1 MRTYTTMYM
10 TVAEYRQMAMEYARL
25 CAVEERTRKRKP
37 PRSEDFKSGFI
48 PNPMDDGDY
57 G

>member
-10 TVAEYRQMAMEYARL
+10 TVAEYRQMAMEYAKL
-25 CAVEERTRKRKP
+25 CAAEERARKRRP
-37 PRSEDFKSGFI
+37 HRSDDFESGFI
-48 PNPMDDGDY
+48 PDPPDDGDY